1 MKFMD
6 VVGRA
11 EPQAIFA
18 RALFYGPT
26 NQKSY
31 DFLEKKVAEELPSYP
46 PNAQVSLLMN
56 YDWWLDRIDP
66 LTAQFEK
73 WLQS

>member
-1 MKFMD
+1 
-6 VVGRA
+6 
-11 EPQAIFA
+11 
-18 RALFYGPT
+18 
-26 NQKSY
+26 
-31 DFLEKKVAEELPSYP
+31 
-46 PNAQVSLLMN
+46 VSLLMN